1 MDQRTLPVLLAENA
15 FVHKI
20 DVFAID
26 DQPARVSQASR
37 IQGWFAVVS
46 VCNVLIGI
54 HLGRIRWDGRAEKLR
69 FLIGPGCILQVF
81 ERKI

>member
-1 MDQRTLPVLLAENA
+1 MDQRTLPWLIPENA
-15 FVHKI
+15 FVHKN
-20 DVFAID
+20 DGLSID
-26 DQPARVSQASR
+26 DQPAMGPQASR
-37 IQGWFAVVS
+37 IQGWLAVVS

-69 FLIGPGCILQVF
+69 FLIGPGCIQVF